1 MKLPASYLM
10 ESLGQIQETLETDVP
25 KTSFTFKF
33 KNKEVKHAPQ
43 TRIFFGNFAT
53 CYLWLFYL
61 AEFIIWNIKSL
72 QHQVA
77 NETA

>member
-53 CYLWLFYL
+53 CYL
-61 AEFIIWNIKSL
+61 
-72 QHQVA
+72 
-77 NETA
+77 

>member
-10 ESLGQIQETLETDVP
+10 ESLGRIQETLETDVP

-43 TRIFFGNFAT
+43 TRIFLAT
-53 CYLWLFYL
+53 LQL
-61 AEFIIWNIKSL
+61 AIFDYFI
-72 QHQVA
+72 
-77 NETA
+77 